1 MITGSKELIRDI
13 NSTLVLETIIN
24 KGSISRA
31 NISKALGLTKTTVS
45 SIVVKLLEKDFVL
58 EVGSDNT

>member
-24 KGSISRA
+24 KGPISRA
-31 NISKALGLTKTTVS
+31 NISKVLGLTKTTVS
-45 SIVVKLLEKDFVL
+45 SIVAKLIESLF
-58 EVGSDNT
+58 